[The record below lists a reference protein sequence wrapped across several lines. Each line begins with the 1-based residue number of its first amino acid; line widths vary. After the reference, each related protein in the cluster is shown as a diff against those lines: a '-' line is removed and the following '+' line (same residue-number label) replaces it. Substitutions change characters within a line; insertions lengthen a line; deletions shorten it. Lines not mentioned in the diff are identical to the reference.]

1 MPDAPRVAITGA
13 SGFVARN
20 LRKHLAGYRLLS
32 FSRSKFRPLKNEK
45 AVVTDYSSRKRL
57 ASKLGSCEV
66 LVHLVGIGASG
77 GRRSCTDVNAG
88 LTSAVVDAAKSA
100 KIRQVV
106 FLSGLGVSPAN
117 PADYF
122 ISKLQAERI
131 IRASGLD
138 YTIFRP
144 SFIVGQGGYLAELLN
159 DQAKGG
165 RILIPGDGKYTLQ
178 PVSIHD
184 VVRIIQSSFLNKKFL
199 KKTLDLVG
207 PDAVTFEDFVKLF
220 CRKRPTRVSKIPL
233 ERCLKS
239 AFTDKN
245 SAYGMD
251 DLNLFYGGYVG
262 NFKKLQKAYGAPI
275 KPAKDFL

>member
-1 MPDAPRVAITGA
+1 MLDAPRVAITGA
-13 SGFVARN
+13 NGFVAKN

-32 FSRSKFRPLKNEK
+32 FSRSRFRPLRNEK
-45 AVVTDYSSRKRL
+45 AVVTDYSSKKQL
-57 ASKLGSCEV
+57 ASKLGSCDI

-77 GRRSCTDVNAG
+77 SRRSYADVNAG
-88 LTSAVVDAAKSA
+88 ITSAVVDAAKSA

-106 FLSGLGVSPAN
+106 FLSGLGVSPDN
-117 PADYF
+117 PTGYF
-122 ISKLQAERI
+122 VSKLRAEEA

-144 SFIVGQGGYLAELLN
+144 SFIVGRGGYLAELLN
-159 DQAKGG
+159 GQIKKG
-165 RILIPGDGKYTLQ
+165 RVLIPGDGKYTLQ
-178 PVSIHD
+178 PISIRD
-184 VVRIIQSSFLNKKFL
+184 VVKIIQSSFLNRKFL

-220 CRKRPTRVSKIPL
+220 CRKKPARISKIPL
-233 ERCLKS
+233 ERCLRS

-245 SAYGMD
+245 SAYGTD
-251 DLNLFYGGYVG
+251 DLNLFYGGYAG

-275 KPAKDFL
+275 RSARDFL